1 MRLVER
7 LVANLVDN
15 ALCHNVDHGRIDV
28 TTSTAAG
35 HAVLTVDNT
44 GPVVSAED
52 IEQLFEPFRTSADA
66 DRTRLDDGHGL
77 GLSIVRA
84 IADAHGAIVA
94 AEPSPEGG
102 LRVEVR
108 FPFRGRRSSR
118 RELRESPGRVD
129 TQVLTV
135 DRTAR

>member
-1 MRLVER
+1 MTTARWHGQ
-7 LVANLVDN
+7 
-15 ALCHNVDHGRIDV
+15 AL
-28 TTSTAAG
+28 
-35 HAVLTVDNT
+35 LTVANT

-52 IEQLFEPFRTSADA
+52 LEQLFEPFRTADA

-108 FPFRGRRSSR
+108 FPV
-118 RELRESPGRVD
+118 PG
-129 TQVLTV
+129 TPE
-135 DRTAR
+135 